1 MLAIPALSGIRL
13 ALSLL
18 GELAL
23 MKVKGLKSVQRF
35 NIVTRTLA
43 DRRVAFDTN
52 KRRSHRRIRR
62 RKEVREIRRIPNR
75 MSPRVVLTPTRRR
88 PCGGDAGVGH
98 RRGTSISRNL
108 L

>member
-1 MLAIPALSGIRL
+1 MLAVPALSGIRL

-23 MKVKGLKSVQRF
+23 MKIKSLKSVQRL
-35 NIVTRTLA
+35 NIVARTLA
-43 DRRVAFDTN
+43 DGRVASDTN
-52 KRRSHRRIRR
+52 KRRRDRRIRR
-62 RKEVREIRRIPNR
+62 MEEVREVRRIPDR

-98 RRGTSISRNL
+98 R
-108 L
+108 